1 MSEDIAFRIQLGLI
15 LPKIKSSISKDIMKI
30 TDELVGIVEAGSLN
44 DEKVDLAAVKT
55 ILMKDL
61 EIFVDTEIFPVIDAK
76 LNPPEE
82 VVEGAE
88 EAEETEAAEE
98 AEEAEPA

>member
-15 LPKIKSSISKDIMKI
+15 LPKIKSGISKDIMKI
-30 TDELVGIVEAGSLN
+30 TEELVGIVEAGTLN
-44 DEKVDLAAVKT
+44 EEKVDLAAVKT

-76 LNPPEE
+76 INPPVEE
-82 VVEGAE
+82 PEVAE
-88 EAEETEAAEE
+88 EAEAAE
-98 AEEAEPA
+98 AEEEPAEA